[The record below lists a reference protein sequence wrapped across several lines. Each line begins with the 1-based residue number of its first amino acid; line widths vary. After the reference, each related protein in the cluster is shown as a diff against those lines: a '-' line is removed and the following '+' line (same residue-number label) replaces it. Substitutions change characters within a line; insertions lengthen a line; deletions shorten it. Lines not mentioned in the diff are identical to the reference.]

1 MGASNIAAAFT
12 LYGAKVPAT
21 SMLCLLYMALVAKD
35 ADAEPWYGKGHA
47 ALAEHALGRPSP
59 ITRKDIKA
67 VERAVQP
74 LIALGAITTDR
85 PAAPRA
91 EGPRTARYR
100 LHLRPGDVPQKSG
113 EERPPKTGRNVPRKT
128 ATRPPDSGQSS
139 PENRGTE
146 EYEEPGGANGGD
158 EQPGRRNPGTGG
170 ARAGARHGEKSPMS
184 VRECQCGA
192 ALDPDGSCFV
202 CRTRPTR
209 RTA

>member
-12 LYGAKVPAT
+12 LYGGKVPAM
-21 SMLCLLYMALVAKD
+21 SMLCLVYMALVAKD
-35 ADAEPWYGKGHA
+35 ADAAPWYGKGHA

-74 LIALGAITTDR
+74 LIALKAISTDR

-100 LHLRPGDVPQKSG
+100 LHLRPDD
-113 EERPPKTGRNVPRKT
+113 VPRKT

-139 PENRGTE
+139 PGNRGTE
-146 EYEEPGGANGGD
+146 EYEEQQGANGGD
-158 EQPGRRNPGTGG
+158 EQPGRRNPGTGD
-170 ARAGARHGEKSPMS
+170 AHAGARDEGEKSS
-184 VRECQCGA
+184 RKVRECQCGA
-192 ALDPDGSCFV
+192 ALDPDGSCFM
-202 CRTRPTR
+202 CRRS
-209 RTA
+209 A